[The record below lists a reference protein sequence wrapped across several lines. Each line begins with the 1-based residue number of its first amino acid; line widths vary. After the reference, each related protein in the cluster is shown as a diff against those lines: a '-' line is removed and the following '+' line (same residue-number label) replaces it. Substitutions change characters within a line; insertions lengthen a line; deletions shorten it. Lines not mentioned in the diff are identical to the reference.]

1 MSGIEVV
8 GVVLGTIPLLIS
20 ALEHYRHGASA
31 IRMWR
36 RYDRELKSLTT
47 DLENE
52 RIRLQDVSEKL
63 LTGIVPDS
71 KVDDMV
77 NDPFGPAWHE
87 DAVRKMIEARLWNL
101 RPYQILLEKV
111 EEIKLAIEDIAKLID
126 LPLNEEHPS
135 SNGPPLGTALK
146 RIMFAVGKSTYTGS
160 MTIIKNNIT
169 DIESLIDRSI
179 EMAPMRESRARGR
192 TMQLVHELAGSL
204 HQALLSSFPGNC
216 SHEVY
221 MQVMPQ
227 TLGRVARRSDE
238 EILQNID
245 VHMSMNFGVADQAG
259 GFHQGSMWEEIVI
272 RYHQLKKPR
281 RSVDTNK
288 PVDNDVRQATPDS
301 DTKVTIAAPNP
312 IVNLCEEIRK
322 RQVQGGTGSYGEI
335 TDKTLEKPRKYRVY
349 PGKCLPGRD
358 AWSAVALWEV
368 LEDASKYSGLHGQYV
383 AKRKLATSVSVGF
396 LQLHQTHWLPDM
408 ITSHDVLFLK
418 KDSLLRY
425 GDTFVM
431 ATLPSLD
438 GRLGKQAAPL
448 FGCRNPALVS
458 LGILLAE
465 LGCGKTMESMRKKD
479 EKAMLG
485 VSRLL
490 CDRLTAYRVLRHELG
505 GTTYANAV
513 RCCIEEEFN
522 REHLDLTDQDFRQEV
537 YERVVRPMEDEQY
550 GYV

>member
-1 MSGIEVV
+1 MSGIEGV

-31 IRMWR
+31 IRIWR
-36 RYDRELKSLTT
+36 
-47 DLENE
+47 
-52 RIRLQDVSEKL
+52 RLQDVSEKL

-111 EEIKLAIEDIAKLID
+111 GEIKLAIEDIAKLID

-135 SNGPPLGTALK
+135 SNGAPLATALK

-160 MTIIKNNIT
+160 MTIIKNNII

-179 EMAPMRESRARGR
+179 EMAPKRESRASGR

-216 SHEVY
+216 SYEVY

-245 VHMSMNFGVADQAG
+245 VYMSMNFGIADQAG

-288 PVDNDVRQATPDS
+288 PVGNDVLQTAPDS
-301 DTKVTIAAPNP
+301 DSKVTIAAPNP
-312 IVNLCEEIRK
+312 IVNLCEEIHK
-322 RQVQGGTGSYGEI
+322 RHIQGGTGSYGEI
-335 TDKTLEKPRKYRVY
+335 TDKTSEKPREYRVY

-358 AWSAVALWEV
+358 AWSAVALREV
-368 LEDASKYSGLHGQYV
+368 LEDPS
-383 AKRKLATSVSVGF
+383 KLAATISVGF
-396 LQLHQTHWLPDM
+396 LELHQTDWLPDV
-408 ITSHDVLFLK
+408 ITSRDVLFLE

-425 GDTFVM
+425 NDAFVK
-431 ATLPSLD
+431 ATLPER
-438 GRLGKQAAPL
+438 GRRPVGQMAPS
-448 FGCRNPALVS
+448 FSCRNPALVS

-465 LGCGKTMESMRKKD
+465 LGCGKTMESMRNTD
-479 EKAMLG
+479 EKAMLS
-485 VSRLL
+485 VSRLM
-490 CDRLTAYRVLRHELG
+490 CDRLTAHRVLRHGLG

-513 RCCIEEEFN
+513 RCCIEEEFI

-537 YERVVRPMEDEQY
+537 YERVVRPIADEHTAY
-550 GYV
+550 M